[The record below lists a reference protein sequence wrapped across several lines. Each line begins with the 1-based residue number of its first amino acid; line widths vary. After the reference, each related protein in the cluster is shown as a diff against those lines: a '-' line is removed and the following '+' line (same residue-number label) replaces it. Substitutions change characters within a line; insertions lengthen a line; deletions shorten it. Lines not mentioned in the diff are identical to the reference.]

1 MLDRFKIDQK
11 IAFFEEKAFKQVFAC
26 EFRKRIPYYF
36 TKIKKKWGDH
46 VYVEGEQDQ
55 SLYVIKKGEVLMY
68 KKITKNKKTKTFE
81 ENLAMNEYP

>member
-1 MLDRFKIDQK
+1 MLDRFRIDQK
-11 IAFFEEKAFKQVFAC
+11 IAFFEERAFRLVFAC

-36 TKIKKKWGDH
+36 GKIKKKWGDH
-46 VYVEGEQDQ
+46 VYMEGELDR

-68 KKITKNKKTKTFE
+68 KKITRNKKTKNFE